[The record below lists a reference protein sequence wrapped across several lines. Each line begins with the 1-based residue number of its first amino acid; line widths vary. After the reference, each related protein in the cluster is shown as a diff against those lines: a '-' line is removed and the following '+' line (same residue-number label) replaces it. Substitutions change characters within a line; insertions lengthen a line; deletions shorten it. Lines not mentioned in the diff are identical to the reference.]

1 MNYIN
6 DPRIN
11 RLTAPE
17 NRLYR
22 PNINFKKAIII
33 TMSVLSFTIIA
44 SVILTTAVIVWSNW
58 YGHLFEDRLV
68 LFLKICAGALLFTMF
83 FSFKHVLI
91 WLVRVY
97 QRYARSETRLK
108 CCFIPSCSEYAVL
121 AIQKYG
127 AFVGSIMAVFR
138 LLRCTPPGG
147 TDYP

>member
-6 DPRIN
+6 DPIIN

-22 PNINFKKAIII
+22 PNINFKKAIIV
-33 TMSVLSFTIIA
+33 TVSVFTLTIMA
-44 SVILTTAVIVWSNW
+44 SLLLTAAVIVWSDW
-58 YGHLFEDRLV
+58 QGRLFEDRFA
-68 LFLKICAGALLFTMF
+68 LFLKIYAGVLFFTIF
-83 FSFKHVLI
+83 FSLKHALI

-97 QRYARSETRLK
+97 QRYAKSETRLR
-108 CCFIPSCSEYAVL
+108 CCFVPSCSEYAVL

-127 AFVGSIMAVFR
+127 AFLGGIMTIYRF
-138 LLRCTPPGG
+138 LRCTPPGG

>member
-6 DPRIN
+6 DPKIN

-22 PNINFKKAIII
+22 PNIDFKKAIIAA
-33 TMSVLSFTIIA
+33 TSAFFLTIMA
-44 SVILTTAVIVWSNW
+44 SVGLTVALIAWSDW
-58 YGHLFEDRLV
+58 QGRLFGDCFALFLRIYAGV
-68 LFLKICAGALLFTMF
+68 LFLTMF
-83 FSFKHVLI
+83 FTLKHTLT

-97 QRYARSETRLK
+97 QRYARSETRLR
-108 CCFIPSCSEYAVL
+108 CCFVPSCSEYAVL

-127 AFVGSIMAVFR
+127 AFLGGFMTIYR

>member
-6 DPRIN
+6 DPIIN

-22 PNINFKKAIII
+22 PNINFKKAIIL
-33 TMSVLSFTIIA
+33 TA
-44 SVILTTAVIVWSNW
+44 SVFFLTIMASLVLAAAVIVWSNW
-58 YGHLFEDRLV
+58 QGRLFGERFA
-68 LFLKICAGALLFTMF
+68 LFLKIYAGVLFITMF
-83 FSFKHVLI
+83 FSLKHALI

-97 QRYARSETRLK
+97 QRYAKSETRLR
-108 CCFIPSCSEYAVL
+108 CCFVPSCSEYAVL

-127 AFVGSIMAVFR
+127 AFLGGMMSVYR